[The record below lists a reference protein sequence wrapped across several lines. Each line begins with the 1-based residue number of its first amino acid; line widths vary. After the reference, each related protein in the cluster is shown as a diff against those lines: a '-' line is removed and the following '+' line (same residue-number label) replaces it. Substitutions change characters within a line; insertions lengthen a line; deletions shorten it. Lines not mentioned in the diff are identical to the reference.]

1 MSVNKANVRHSKN
14 FSYSNLNESNNN
26 SSNPNILDIH
36 EKYHVPFG
44 TSSVSQNSTPS
55 NSIVSN
61 IKKVIGSNSV
71 LLYQTSQQKKS
82 SINGKSSPKHL
93 NLSGNEVK
101 MQNQTL
107 QYFPSNN
114 LTNNQ
119 GSKKINRKESNGS
132 NSEEISQLNQQ
143 QLFVKQQAQVN
154 QSDQMNNNEE
164 NSLNSNVITSS
175 NELNLGIAQG
185 NISSASSNQISA
197 KEHIPVKQQQP
208 QFKLYSQMYE
218 QMKQNKQASNS
229 RIGFNQSEDLSN
241 KFSSNSNSQSNIF
254 SQQNQQNSNKNSNE
268 SQYQKIA
275 QSTKQL
281 QQNMQKN
288 SSYSPE
294 NKKPSSPMIKFNY
307 QSVMA
312 VNQKNLKQSQLQN
325 SQQQTNQQSVN
336 NDSSKKEQSQSG
348 SKGQSMNSSLQLK
361 RQSGEQSKLNI
372 FSDAFANQP
381 SSPMKNIRSGGQKPN
396 IGESKSTKHSQS
408 NSKEHSQFLAQT
420 QQNQFFFHGH
430 NNQNDGRVY
439 SSTPS
444 HSKQIQYIQ
453 QQQNNQ
459 IQSDLT
465 TSNSQSDLLTLNP
478 NQLQQIPNDD
488 TNASSP
494 LIKSVGSGKLGSNQ
508 RKEFVK
514 QHIQL
519 QQQIHPFHRQAYSV
533 SNIKVNQTLQLNQ
546 SQQQVQEGYLQ
557 QFSKD
562 ATRNQNSQPNS
573 NSFSQI
579 KRNQSNPKQILNI
592 SINNT
597 SAVGNNTFYMPNN
610 TYTNL
615 TNLSTTN
622 AANQSK
628 QSMNCSHL
636 KQNIKNTTNIKNSEV
651 SLEQMKR
658 IYIPTTGDQIKNYNS
673 YMSNAQSKSPSKN
686 ESKAQEYDNINFVTG
701 QTSKGDEDRQHVK
714 KEIQLRDMQNY
725 WLKLI
730 QLNNNSQ
737 NLSVSNIL
745 EKKKPQLL
753 MVQGKGV
760 QETIKSFSSQNQG
773 QFTSRKLVAY
783 ENGIKQITEY
793 DSSLKNIVDQ
803 ILLFNQLYLN
813 QVPNLIQENEKL
825 KQANKINLEEISE
838 LKQKVAMSD
847 SIMIKL
853 KKDLTKCE
861 QQLANYT
868 TQTSLNQEQLIVLS
882 GEKSPVKLQQNQQL
896 LAENQ
901 NLQMIIQQQQ
911 NEIEQYKEREHQIR
925 ELLIEFNKKG
935 LIQIDVNGDAL
946 IRSIHH
952 NPESEDNQS
961 GNREEY
967 KLCKKNLKEL
977 LKEQKGNN
985 SINGDHLADDSRIS
999 DSQESSFG
1007 FIGKV
1012 TLQQIETQQELE
1024 KQQSESPINKQQSPK
1039 KVDGQLKEKLKLN
1052 MAQVQETQK
1061 LIIQQQAIQ
1070 EQNEKEMQMH
1080 QQLLK
1085 QQEAA
1090 QIAQQ
1095 NQIKQQQKGGKLKT
1109 QNVQVPNQILKN
1121 SQQICLPQQNHQPN
1135 QQQIQQSQ
1143 QFAHTQQFNKKY
1155 IQQQQQQYQAVQQQQ
1170 QLQQQNHLQKNP
1182 NLNAIKIIQNSNQ
1195 ISGLNSLQSEEI
1207 IIRDLAHID
1216 NSNIEYDELA
1226 EDQLNQQYLQ
1236 DQLQIIQ
1243 LHQQQLNLQ
1252 NIKSNQQNTPCA
1264 SGSGAGESF
1273 ISSGNGV
1280 KMPKPNM
1287 QKLQLNNLQKSVSPP
1302 KQIIASQENG
1312 QPGAQNKPIINKIE
1326 IEDSSG
1332 MGFHDEFMSRLDE
1345 FSLSWRKAAERERK
1359 PHTQF

>member
-1 MSVNKANVRHSKN
+1 MSVNKANVRHQKN
-14 FSYSNLNESNNN
+14 YSYSNLNESNNN
-26 SSNPNILDIH
+26 NSNPKILDIH

-44 TSSVSQNSTPS
+44 TSSASQNSTPS

-71 LLYQTSQQKKS
+71 LMYQTSQQKKN

-114 LTNNQ
+114 LVNNQ
-119 GSKKINRKESNGS
+119 GSKKISRKESNGS
-132 NSEEISQLNQQ
+132 NSEEISLLNQQ
-143 QLFVKQQAQVN
+143 QLFVKQLAQAN
-154 QSDQMNNNEE
+154 QLDQMNNNEE

-175 NELNLGIAQG
+175 NELNLGLAQG

-197 KEHIPVKQQQP
+197 KEHIPANKQQP

-218 QMKQNKQASNS
+218 QMKQSKQASNT

-241 KFSSNSNSQSNIF
+241 KFSTNSNSQSNIF
-254 SQQNQQNSNKNSNE
+254 SQQNQQNSNKSQNE
-268 SQYQKIA
+268 NQYQKIA
-275 QSTKQL
+275 QSTKQF

-294 NKKPSSPMIKFNY
+294 NKKSSSPMIQFNY

-325 SQQQTNQQSVN
+325 SQPQIIQSQLN
-336 NDSSKKEQSQSG
+336 NENSKSLQSQSG
-348 SKGQSMNSSLQLK
+348 SKVQSMNSSLQLK
-361 RQSGEQSKLNI
+361 RQPGEQSKLNL
-372 FSDAFANQP
+372 FSDALANQP
-381 SSPMKNIRSGGQKPN
+381 SSPMKNIRSGGQKTN
-396 IGESKSTKHSQS
+396 LGESKSTKHSYT
-408 NSKEHSQFLAQT
+408 NSKEHSQLLAQT
-420 QQNQFFFHGH
+420 QQNQFLFHGH

-459 IQSDLT
+459 IQSNLT

-519 QQQIHPFHRQAYSV
+519 QQQIHPFHRQTYSV
-533 SNIKVNQTLQLNQ
+533 SNIKVNQTLQPNQ
-546 SQQQVQEGYLQ
+546 SQQQTNQEGYLQ

-562 ATRNQNSQPNS
+562 ATRSQNSQSNS
-573 NSFSQI
+573 NSLSQI
-579 KRNQSNPKQILNI
+579 KRNQSNPKQTLNI

-628 QSMNCSHL
+628 QQMNSSHL

-658 IYIPTTGDQIKNYNS
+658 IYIPTTGEQIKNYNS

-686 ESKAQEYDNINFVTG
+686 ESKAHEFDNINFVTG
-701 QTSKGDEDRQHVK
+701 QTSKGDDDRKHVK

-730 QLNNNSQ
+730 QLNNNFQ
-737 NLSVSNIL
+737 NPSVSSSL

-760 QETIKSFSSQNQG
+760 QETNKSFGQQNQG
-773 QFTSRKLVAY
+773 QFTSRKLLAY
-783 ENGIKQITEY
+783 QNGIKQITEY

-813 QVPNLIQENEKL
+813 QVPNLLQENEKL
-825 KQANKINLEEISE
+825 RQANQINLEEISE

-847 SIMIKL
+847 SVMVKL

-896 LAENQ
+896 VAENQ
-901 NLQMIIQQQQ
+901 NLQMIIQQQH
-911 NEIEQYKEREHQIR
+911 NEIEQYKERENQIR

-1012 TLQQIETQQELE
+1012 TLQEIETQQELE
-1024 KQQSESPINKQQSPK
+1024 KQQSESPMNRQQSPK

-1090 QIAQQ
+1090 LIAQQ

-1109 QNVQVPNQILKN
+1109 QNIQAQNQILKN
-1121 SQQICLPQQNHQPN
+1121 PQQICLPQQNHQQN
-1135 QQQIQQSQ
+1135 QQQQQLIQN
-1143 QFAHTQQFNKKY
+1143 QQFNKKQV
-1155 IQQQQQQYQAVQQQQ
+1155 QQQQQSYQAVQQQQ
-1170 QLQQQNHLQKNP
+1170 QLQQQSHLQQNP
-1182 NLNAIKIIQNSNQ
+1182 NLNAIKICQNSNQ
-1195 ISGLNSLQSEEI
+1195 ISGLNSKQSEEM

-1216 NSNIEYDELA
+1216 NSNIEYDDLT

-1236 DQLQIIQ
+1236 DQMQIIQ

-1264 SGSGAGESF
+1264 SGSAAGESF

-1287 QKLQLNNLQKSVSPP
+1287 QKLQLTNLQKSVSPP
-1302 KQIIASQENG
+1302 KQILVPQENG
-1312 QPGAQNKPIINKIE
+1312 LPGAQNKPIINKIE